1 MNQIIYTVAIIKHNK
16 KVLLVR
22 PKDTTIYKLPMAVLS
37 PNNQPQQSVRHA
49 VQEAIGQSIEALQL
63 TDVMTSSIA
72 IDKQEVYV
80 VYLASIGSPK
90 KISLQ
95 SNYDRYEWVSMSELQ
110 QNIIDKRTRVILGIS
125 SKKPAQSS
133 SKNDDLY
140 TTNNVVKEIII
151 YTDGGSRGNPG
162 PSAAGFVISNT
173 QDETL
178 YEGGVYLGITTNNQA
193 EYQAVKLALERALLL
208 GARQV
213 QLRMDSLLVVNQ
225 MSGLYQIKNR
235 DLWPIYT
242 HIKDLIKKFEA
253 VNFMHVRRE
262 FNQEADR
269 LVNRVLDEYT

>member
-37 PNNQPQQSVRHA
+37 PNNQPQQSVRQA
-49 VQEAIGQSIEALQL
+49 VQEAIGQAIEALQL

-80 VYLASIGSPK
+80 VYIASIGSPK

-133 SKNDDLY
+133 SKSDDLY

-242 HIKDLIKKFEA
+242 HIKDLIKKFET